1 VVEKYARREEEQ
13 PFPKPEVEQAYRAIE
28 SNTKEA
34 LEIARE
40 AIMRAYSPFR
50 EICGKRKMEISK
62 LLSNEKLFEK
72 ASGVRYG
79 IEERLEKGG
88 EVRKYEVFSVRVEF
102 EGIKRKITS
111 EVGPDSMSVCLNQT
125 GSDAKLLEMA
135 SYGKNSGVEIFR
147 EGRA

>member
-1 VVEKYARREEEQ
+1 MGYAQKKEEEQ

-34 LEIARE
+34 LELARQ
-40 AIMRAYSPFR
+40 AIMSAYSPFR
-50 EICGKRKMEISK
+50 EICSKRKMEISK
-62 LLSNEKLFEK
+62 LLTNERLFDK

-88 EVRKYEVFSVRVEF
+88 ETKRYEVFSVRVEF

-111 EVGPDSMSVCLNQT
+111 EVGPDSMAVCLNQT
-125 GSDAKLLEMA
+125 GSDAKLLEMV
-135 SYGKNSGVEIFR
+135 SYGKSSGVEIFR